1 MYARNCAS
9 CRDQFS
15 PRIRTRESLATL
27 SPARILRSLDI
38 GLMMTIAS
46 PMRRDEREAVT
57 TFII

>member
-9 CRDQFS
+9 CRDQVS
-15 PRIRTRESLATL
+15 PRIPTRESLAKL

-46 PMRRDEREAVT
+46 PMRRDEREAVA
-57 TFII
+57 TFLI